1 MARIVPMSIEDNVT
15 MSPTSPRGLAPSSDL
30 DFLSS
35 RVTKDLNMPATL
47 SSAARTLVRMLAR
60 PELIRDLIKLMPAS
74 ILLWSTGCCSCCCCC
89 CCG

>member
-15 MSPTSPRGLAPSSDL
+15 MSPTSPRGLASVSDL

-35 RVTKDLNMPATL
+35 LVTKDLNMPATL

-60 PELIRDLIKLMPAS
+60 PELILDLIRLMPAS
-74 ILLWSTGCCSCCCCC
+74 ILDWSTGCCSCCCCC
-89 CCG
+89 CG